1 MTQKT
6 EFILSARDDTQA
18 AFNSVNGALS
28 KITGS
33 SVNLIESFKG
43 IGLAAVGLAGIGSL
57 AAFKGQIDTAIHG
70 LADLKDASEKT
81 GASVENL
88 SALKGIAK
96 IGDRDFSAIEGAIG
110 KLNKALHGTDD
121 ESKGA
126 GKALAALG
134 LSLNALRDMDPAQAF
149 IEIAKAQEKFAD
161 GGGKSAALMAI
172 MGKTAAEQIPYMHD
186 LADAQHL
193 IGKATTQ
200 QAKDADDYEKNVKRL
215 QASWGT
221 LSRQM
226 GAAAAGP
233 LKDITDWMVQ
243 AQKEGGVLAGVFT
256 GIGMAMAK
264 AVGIEINPFKRAESQ
279 ASEAFAKIA
288 TLKQGVAATQGAIDA
303 GEGGLLGSFVNK
315 QKLAIFKA
323 DLASAEKDLKSST
336 ARLKK
341 IAASEVEKDKP
352 KDTSLN
358 SQTFGAAAKGDKGS
372 SENKSDPA
380 TDLIARLDK
389 QISVRALDLTTTE
402 KLTAAEKEAA
412 EIKQQLD
419 AGTIKAT
426 ASQRL
431 LIDGKLEFLVAADK
445 EIQSQT
451 AYATA
456 LEGAETAMTGQ
467 RQKMIESIAAAEN
480 LAEVYG
486 LTESQ
491 LSVVTQS
498 RLDDA
503 IAIAK
508 ANGASEESIK
518 YLEEELRLRG
528 LLTDALIKVDQKR
541 IDQQATATG
550 EMDEFAKSAA
560 RNLQSSLSDFL
571 FDPFAKGTENMAT
584 KFGQLLQRM
593 AAEAAAAQ
601 IMKGLFGDMGSAG
614 KGSSGG
620 GDWGWVGQA
629 ATFVGSFFAEGG
641 VMTSTG
647 SLPLKKY
654 AKGGIANSPQVSVWG
669 EGKTPEAMVPLAD
682 GRTIPVTLKGGQ
694 GGTTINQTIYAGQ
707 GTDAAQV
714 RRSAAAGAR
723 SALGAITGAQRYA

>member
-57 AAFKGQIDTAIHG
+57 AALKGQIDIAIHG

-96 IGDRDFSAIEGAIG
+96 IGDRDFSAIEGALG

-264 AVGIEINPFKRAESQ
+264 AVGI
-279 ASEAFAKIA
+279 
-288 TLKQGVAATQGAIDA
+288 
-303 GEGGLLGSFVNK
+303 
-315 QKLAIFKA
+315 
-323 DLASAEKDLKSST
+323 
-336 ARLKK
+336 
-341 IAASEVEKDKP
+341 
-352 KDTSLN
+352 
-358 SQTFGAAAKGDKGS
+358 
-372 SENKSDPA
+372 
-380 TDLIARLDK
+380 
-389 QISVRALDLTTTE
+389 
-402 KLTAAEKEAA
+402 
-412 EIKQQLD
+412 
-419 AGTIKAT
+419 
-426 ASQRL
+426 
-431 LIDGKLEFLVAADK
+431 
-445 EIQSQT
+445 
-451 AYATA
+451 
-456 LEGAETAMTGQ
+456 
-467 RQKMIESIAAAEN
+467 
-480 LAEVYG
+480 
-486 LTESQ
+486 
-491 LSVVTQS
+491 
-498 RLDDA
+498 
-503 IAIAK
+503 
-508 ANGASEESIK
+508 
-518 YLEEELRLRG
+518 
-528 LLTDALIKVDQKR
+528 
-541 IDQQATATG
+541 
-550 EMDEFAKSAA
+550 
-560 RNLQSSLSDFL
+560 
-571 FDPFAKGTENMAT
+571 
-584 KFGQLLQRM
+584 
-593 AAEAAAAQ
+593 
-601 IMKGLFGDMGSAG
+601 
-614 KGSSGG
+614 
-620 GDWGWVGQA
+620 
-629 ATFVGSFFAEGG
+629 
-641 VMTSTG
+641 
-647 SLPLKKY
+647 
-654 AKGGIANSPQVSVWG
+654 
-669 EGKTPEAMVPLAD
+669 
-682 GRTIPVTLKGGQ
+682 
-694 GGTTINQTIYAGQ
+694 
-707 GTDAAQV
+707 
-714 RRSAAAGAR
+714 
-723 SALGAITGAQRYA
+723 

>member
-1 MTQKT
+1 MSNTT
-6 EFILSARDDTQA
+6 FTISAKDETKA
-18 AFNSVNGALS
+18 AFDSVNGALS
-28 KITGS
+28 KLSGS
-33 SVNLIESFKG
+33 SVNLVNSMKG
-43 IGLAAVGLAGIGSL
+43 IGLATVGLAGVGSL
-57 AAFKGQIDTAIHG
+57 AAFKGQIDTAISS
-70 LADLKDASEKT
+70 LADLKESAEKT

-88 SALKGIAK
+88 SALKGVAK
-96 IGDRDFSAIEGAIG
+96 IGGRDFATIEASIG

-134 LSLNALRDMDPAQAF
+134 LNLQDLRQMDPAEAF
-149 IEIAKAQEKFAD
+149 VAIAKAQEKFSD

-172 MGKTAAEQIPYMHD
+172 MGKSAAEMIPYMHD
-186 LADAQHL
+186 LADAQQL
-193 IGKATTQ
+193 VGKATTQ

-215 QASWGT
+215 QASWGA

-226 GAAAAGP
+226 GAAAVGP

-256 GIGMAMAK
+256 GIGMSMAK
-264 AVGIEINPFKRAESQ
+264 LAGIEINPIKRAENN
-279 ASEAFAKIA
+279 
-288 TLKQGVAATQGAIDA
+288 V
-303 GEGGLLGSFVNK
+303 
-315 QKLAIFKA
+315 A
-323 DLASAEKDLKSST
+323 DLLKERAEKKQIAGLQRSSGWGVGNWLAERT
-336 ARLKK
+336 ENEIKDIEARLK
-341 IAASEVEKDKP
+341 
-352 KDTSLN
+352 
-358 SQTFGAAAKGDKGS
+358 
-372 SENKSDPA
+372 PA
-380 TDLIARLDK
+380 IARLEKLRVKKSEDEVPKSDALNAQNFGKAATSGGGRGHTSKEVDAADSLIASLDK
-389 QISVRALDLTTTE
+389 QVAVRALDLQTTE
-402 KLTAAEKEAA
+402 KLTAAEKESAG
-412 EIKQQLD
+412 ILQQLD
-419 AGTIKAT
+419 AGTLKAT
-426 ASQRL
+426 ASQRA
-431 LIDGKLEFLVAADK
+431 LIVGKLDFLVAADK
-445 EIQSQT
+445 EIEAQ
-451 AYATA
+451 ARYA
-456 LEGAETAMTGQ
+456 AELTKSEQAMSTQ
-467 RQKMIESIAAAEN
+467 REKMVESIAAAEN
-480 LAEVYG
+480 QAEVLG

-560 RNLQSSLSDFL
+560 RNLQTSLSDFL

-694 GGTTINQTIYAGQ
+694 GGTTIIQTIYAGQ